1 MTIVASKT
9 KAFFQSSLNS
19 QPHSQSSKEMVQ
31 NMTILIT
38 FTLILLLFPNSSTSF
53 HINHYSSRNTDYCQ
67 LSTSLTHRGQL
78 KGKVRG
84 MISQPNYKYN
94 TKYVSCYAQG
104 DAHTNAMYGSGVFD
118 GNNLRN
124 KMRTT
129 SRSTSRSTTTTTTT
143 RNTKT
148 LLQAV
153 PNNNNNNKRPT
164 TKKTKRYYKQISYN
178 R

>member
-53 HINHYSSRNTDYCQ
+53 HISHYSSRNTDYFQ
-67 LSTSLTHRGQL
+67 LPTSHRGT
-78 KGKVRG
+78 GKIRG
-84 MISQPNYKYN
+84 IRTMISQPNYKYN
-94 TKYVSCYAQG
+94 TRYVACNAQG
-104 DAHTNAMYGSGVFD
+104 DAHSNAVFSAGVFD

-124 KMRTT
+124 KMSSTT
-129 SRSTSRSTTTTTTT
+129 RSTTRRTR
-143 RNTKT
+143 RNT
-148 LLQAV
+148 
-153 PNNNNNNKRPT
+153 
-164 TKKTKRYYKQISYN
+164 
-178 R
+178 